1 MKKILRF
8 WIWLFLFSLF
18 SATTSA
24 QVQRF
29 VPKQE
34 ALSIAQGQFRGQ
46 DVDYYILDDSTSS
59 TWNIF
64 VDAEPMKGWQHDSYI
79 IKVPKLL
86 GPNSGPIQT
95 IQQKNPPLGN
105 YVPLLVKNRYGG
117 YANSK
122 PHVAKPV
129 SSNEPN
135 EAAQRTYAIILSGG
149 VNKLYNYERYW
160 NDCSFIYQTLVNKH
174 GIPKGNI
181 IPIMSDG
188 NDPAADMNCTMGG
201 FKSQSLDLDFDGIPD
216 ISLAATKPN
225 VRKALNSLANKMRK
239 DDHLFVFV
247 IDHGGSDD
255 DISKSYICLWNGER
269 LYDEELALMLKPF
282 TSRLV
287 NVNVV
292 LGQCYA
298 GGFNDNLEMVGC
310 VVASAAQGNESSWAC
325 PDIPYDEFV
334 YQWTCAVNGATHT
347 GEPVVADGDRNGRVT
362 MQEAFEYAELN
373 DRQKNWETPQYTST
387 PLSVGEDLAFNH
399 LAPSVDLFIQDN
411 LGDTGKEPNTTIE
424 EFWKSPSIW
433 VRNYPDGEY
442 GHQNPMYSS
451 EHPTAYVYVRVHNRG
466 KEKFDGKNKWVALYW
481 AKASTGISPDVW
493 KGRETDENGELTGK
507 NIDVL
512 PIGSI
517 EPGEYKDLEFGWFLP
532 KNLGSHYSLMAR
544 ILDTPYDDA
553 YVDGTTYF
561 DVLGKNDEAQKNLII
576 IRKAELSGYIDL
588 LVRSLTLVDA
598 TCSIELVPE
607 TTLDASLYSKAKIS
621 MSLDRTLSTAW
632 ERGGMKTQD
641 LEYPAYQGN
650 AVNRV
655 VKFVSPDSQLQDLK
669 LKAGESGVVRLKF
682 EFFKPDLYS
691 SMYTFDLI
699 QKDKNGNIIGGQT
712 FKVESPTELGPVEIT
727 PVPIVGG
734 QYQLETDTTREYKT
748 FKWLDG
754 NGETLSEQNSVRVNP
769 KATGNKYVLLAAN
782 EEGDVATG
790 SINLEGNDGIK
801 AVATPTAK
809 SLEVT
814 LKRPAPTGAMVTV
827 TSVID
832 GGSKVTSGM
841 PEGAEAITLD
851 VSGLS
856 NGVYVVSYSI
866 NSEKID
872 QKKVNIN

>member
-1 MKKILRF
+1 MKKVLRF

-18 SATTSA
+18 PVTTSA

-86 GPNSGPIQT
+86 GPNSGPIQK

-135 EAAQRTYAIILSGG
+135 EAARRTYAIILSGG

-188 NDPAADMNCTMGG
+188 NNPAADMNCTMGG

-287 NVNVV
+287 NVV

-347 GEPVVADGDRNGRVT
+347 GEPVVADGDHNGRVT

-373 DRQKNWETPQYTST
+373 DRQKNWEPHNI
-387 PLSVGEDLAFNH
+387 PLHPFLSVKIWRSTILH
-399 LAPSVDLFIQDN
+399 LQWTSLSR
-411 LGDTGKEPNTTIE
+411 TI
-424 EFWKSPSIW
+424 
-433 VRNYPDGEY
+433 
-442 GHQNPMYSS
+442 
-451 EHPTAYVYVRVHNRG
+451 
-466 KEKFDGKNKWVALYW
+466 
-481 AKASTGISPDVW
+481 
-493 KGRETDENGELTGK
+493 
-507 NIDVL
+507 
-512 PIGSI
+512 
-517 EPGEYKDLEFGWFLP
+517 
-532 KNLGSHYSLMAR
+532 
-544 ILDTPYDDA
+544 
-553 YVDGTTYF
+553 
-561 DVLGKNDEAQKNLII
+561 
-576 IRKAELSGYIDL
+576 
-588 LVRSLTLVDA
+588 
-598 TCSIELVPE
+598 
-607 TTLDASLYSKAKIS
+607 
-621 MSLDRTLSTAW
+621 
-632 ERGGMKTQD
+632 
-641 LEYPAYQGN
+641 
-650 AVNRV
+650 
-655 VKFVSPDSQLQDLK
+655 
-669 LKAGESGVVRLKF
+669 
-682 EFFKPDLYS
+682 
-691 SMYTFDLI
+691 
-699 QKDKNGNIIGGQT
+699 
-712 FKVESPTELGPVEIT
+712 
-727 PVPIVGG
+727 
-734 QYQLETDTTREYKT
+734 
-748 FKWLDG
+748 
-754 NGETLSEQNSVRVNP
+754 
-769 KATGNKYVLLAAN
+769 
-782 EEGDVATG
+782 
-790 SINLEGNDGIK
+790 
-801 AVATPTAK
+801 
-809 SLEVT
+809 
-814 LKRPAPTGAMVTV
+814 
-827 TSVID
+827 
-832 GGSKVTSGM
+832 
-841 PEGAEAITLD
+841 
-851 VSGLS
+851 
-856 NGVYVVSYSI
+856 
-866 NSEKID
+866 
-872 QKKVNIN
+872 

>member
-1 MKKILRF
+1 MKKVLRF

-18 SATTSA
+18 PVTTSA

-86 GPNSGPIQT
+86 GPNSGPIQK

-135 EAAQRTYAIILSGG
+135 EAARRTYAIILSGG

-188 NDPAADMNCTMGG
+188 NNPAADMNCTMGG

-347 GEPVVADGDRNGRVT
+347 GEPVVADGDHNGRVT

-411 LGDTGKEPNTTIE
+411 LGDTGKEPNTTIK

-442 GHQNPMYSS
+442 GHQNPVYSS

-481 AKASTGISPDVW
+481 AKASTGISQNVW

-507 NIDVL
+507 TLMSFLSDQLNLVNIKTWNLD
-512 PIGSI
+512 GSC
-517 EPGEYKDLEFGWFLP
+517 P
-532 KNLGSHYSLMAR
+532 
-544 ILDTPYDDA
+544 
-553 YVDGTTYF
+553 
-561 DVLGKNDEAQKNLII
+561 
-576 IRKAELSGYIDL
+576 
-588 LVRSLTLVDA
+588 
-598 TCSIELVPE
+598 
-607 TTLDASLYSKAKIS
+607 KIS
-621 MSLDRTLSTAW
+621 ALT
-632 ERGGMKTQD
+632 
-641 LEYPAYQGN
+641 
-650 AVNRV
+650 
-655 VKFVSPDSQLQDLK
+655 
-669 LKAGESGVVRLKF
+669 
-682 EFFKPDLYS
+682 
-691 SMYTFDLI
+691 
-699 QKDKNGNIIGGQT
+699 
-712 FKVESPTELGPVEIT
+712 
-727 PVPIVGG
+727 IV
-734 QYQLETDTTREYKT
+734 
-748 FKWLDG
+748 
-754 NGETLSEQNSVRVNP
+754 
-769 KATGNKYVLLAAN
+769 
-782 EEGDVATG
+782 
-790 SINLEGNDGIK
+790 
-801 AVATPTAK
+801 
-809 SLEVT
+809 
-814 LKRPAPTGAMVTV
+814 
-827 TSVID
+827 
-832 GGSKVTSGM
+832 
-841 PEGAEAITLD
+841 
-851 VSGLS
+851 
-856 NGVYVVSYSI
+856 
-866 NSEKID
+866 
-872 QKKVNIN
+872 

>member
-1 MKKILRF
+1 MKKVLRF

-18 SATTSA
+18 PVTTSA

-86 GPNSGPIQT
+86 GPNSGPIQK

-135 EAAQRTYAIILSGG
+135 EAARRTYAIILSGG

-188 NDPAADMNCTMGG
+188 NNPAADMNCTMGG

-325 PDIPYDEFV
+325 PNIPYDEFV

-347 GEPVVADGDRNGRVT
+347 GEPVVADGDHNGRVT

-411 LGDTGKEPNTTIE
+411 LGDTGKEPNTTIK

-442 GHQNPMYSS
+442 GHQNPVYSS

-481 AKASTGISPDVW
+481 AKASTGISQNVW

-517 EPGEYKDLEFGWFLP
+517 EPGEYKDLEFGCVP
-532 KNLGSHYSLMAR
+532 
-544 ILDTPYDDA
+544 
-553 YVDGTTYF
+553 
-561 DVLGKNDEAQKNLII
+561 AQKS
-576 IRKAELSGYIDL
+576 RLSL
-588 LVRSLTLVDA
+588 
-598 TCSIELVPE
+598 
-607 TTLDASLYSKAKIS
+607 
-621 MSLDRTLSTAW
+621 
-632 ERGGMKTQD
+632 
-641 LEYPAYQGN
+641 
-650 AVNRV
+650 
-655 VKFVSPDSQLQDLK
+655 
-669 LKAGESGVVRLKF
+669 
-682 EFFKPDLYS
+682 
-691 SMYTFDLI
+691 
-699 QKDKNGNIIGGQT
+699 
-712 FKVESPTELGPVEIT
+712 
-727 PVPIVGG
+727 
-734 QYQLETDTTREYKT
+734 
-748 FKWLDG
+748 
-754 NGETLSEQNSVRVNP
+754 
-769 KATGNKYVLLAAN
+769 
-782 EEGDVATG
+782 
-790 SINLEGNDGIK
+790 
-801 AVATPTAK
+801 
-809 SLEVT
+809 
-814 LKRPAPTGAMVTV
+814 
-827 TSVID
+827 
-832 GGSKVTSGM
+832 
-841 PEGAEAITLD
+841 
-851 VSGLS
+851 
-856 NGVYVVSYSI
+856 
-866 NSEKID
+866 
-872 QKKVNIN
+872 